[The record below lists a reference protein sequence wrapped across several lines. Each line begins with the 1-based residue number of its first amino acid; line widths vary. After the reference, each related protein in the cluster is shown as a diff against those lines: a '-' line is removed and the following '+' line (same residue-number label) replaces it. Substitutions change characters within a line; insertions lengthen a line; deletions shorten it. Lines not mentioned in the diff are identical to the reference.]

1 MEHPS
6 EALVEVLHVG
16 TVGFPGV
23 TAAFQKVGLGNS
35 APHRCNQVCTKLVGS
50 VGLVTVTNPV
60 AVHLKDLDRG
70 DVWVFNQVVEL
81 QVGAEGGLLGVE
93 GGGTA
98 VGDVAT
104 AHGCLC
110 SAEITEERIS
120 VGGWYMAQEPGD
132 CGEYLERKSS
142 RKG

>member
-1 MEHPS
+1 M
-6 EALVEVLHVG
+6 
-16 TVGFPGV
+16 
-23 TAAFQKVGLGNS
+23 
-35 APHRCNQVCTKLVGS
+35 
-50 VGLVTVTNPV
+50 TNPV

-110 SAEITEERIS
+110 SAEITEESIS

-142 RKG
+142 GKG